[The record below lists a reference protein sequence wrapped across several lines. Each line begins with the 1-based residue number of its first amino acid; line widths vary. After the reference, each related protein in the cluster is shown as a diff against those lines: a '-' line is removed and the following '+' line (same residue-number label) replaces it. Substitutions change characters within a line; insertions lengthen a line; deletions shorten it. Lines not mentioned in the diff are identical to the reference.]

1 MSWRLEQGDAVIRL
15 ACVLFVVTTVRASDQ
30 PTGAS
35 SVDLDPTW
43 LAPTRDPQTGLLSR
57 GVRPEEAPG
66 YFAILNH
73 ARQVPLPQLKAAA
86 AKFQNER
93 RAVLKNDP
101 QLRYYFRKPGS
112 AFPTFVDLHQHA
124 ETYHGRL
131 VTLRGHARRV
141 LSYPAGENAFGIQQL
156 HEAWLYVEDA
166 QQNPVI
172 VVCTELPPGLPTG
185 SDILIDQVSAT
196 GYFFKR
202 FGYEDRAGNS
212 RFAPLILAQRLE
224 WSPKAR
230 GRPIVS
236 PGMWFGLIVAVAI
249 GVAGIWWISQ
259 RSSRRQANSWDSL
272 ENPCSS
278 AGGP

>member
-1 MSWRLEQGDAVIRL
+1 MSWRLGQWRVVFRL
-15 ACVLFVVTTVRASDQ
+15 ACVLFVVTTGRASDE
-30 PTGAS
+30 PTGES
-35 SVDLDPTW
+35 NVDLDPSW
-43 LAPTRDPQTGLLSR
+43 LESTRDPQTGLLSR
-57 GVRPEEAPG
+57 GVRPEEGPG

-101 QLRYYFRKPGS
+101 QFQYYFQKRDS
-112 AFPTFVDLHQHA
+112 EFPTFVDLHQHP

-141 LSYPAGENAFGIQQL
+141 LSYPAGENAFGLQQL
-156 HEAWLYVEDA
+156 HEAWLYVDDA

-185 SDILIDQVSAT
+185 TDILIDHVSAT

-212 RFAPLILAQRLE
+212 RFAPLILAQQLE
-224 WSPKAR
+224 WSSRER
-230 GRPIVS
+230 GPPVVS
-236 PGMWFGLIVAVAI
+236 NSTWFGIIVAVAI
-249 GVAGIWWISQ
+249 GIAGIWWTSM
-259 RSSRRQANSWDSL
+259 RSARRKANPTDSM
-272 ENPCSS
+272 ENPFSS
-278 AGGP
+278 DGRR

>member
-1 MSWRLEQGDAVIRL
+1 
-15 ACVLFVVTTVRASDQ
+15 
-30 PTGAS
+30 
-35 SVDLDPTW
+35 
-43 LAPTRDPQTGLLSR
+43 
-57 GVRPEEAPG
+57 
-66 YFAILNH
+66 
-73 ARQVPLPQLKAAA
+73 
-86 AKFQNER
+86 
-93 RAVLKNDP
+93 
-101 QLRYYFRKPGS
+101 
-112 AFPTFVDLHQHA
+112 
-124 ETYHGRL
+124 
-131 VTLRGHARRV
+131 V